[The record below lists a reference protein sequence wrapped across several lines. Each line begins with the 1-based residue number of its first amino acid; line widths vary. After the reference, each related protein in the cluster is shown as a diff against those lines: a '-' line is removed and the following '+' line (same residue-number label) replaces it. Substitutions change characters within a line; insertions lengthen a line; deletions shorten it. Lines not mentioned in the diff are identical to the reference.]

1 MNESKTA
8 QIKQA
13 VAKID
18 LDKIANYPEHPQSQ
32 TLRRII
38 SYSKRIIDS
47 NNEEEIFRL
56 AVRIAYGLEMIVNKV
71 SYVKDEQE
79 KKYWLAISDELF
91 KNTIGKKE

>member
-71 SYVKDEQE
+71 SYVKNEEE
-79 KKYWLAISDELF
+79 KKY
-91 KNTIGKKE
+91 